1 MSVDAFNE
9 QILVMAWRATSVMLL
24 RVARILHAAIR
35 AHHIAVTSS
44 LFDLQVYL
52 ANLDPDLRF
61 FGLEGAGTGV
71 FARETRDPGAK
82 GWMERFLEQ
91 TSPDHAIAFYTGC
104 GMRLAMQG
112 GDHTQV
118 IQRFSS
124 LDRWFVL
131 NGLGFMR
138 VLLDFG
144 RYRQEREPL
153 AGLNRSEQR
162 IADRGVGRACWFRG
176 YGDVAAVA
184 EKAHAFSVDRR
195 PDVWQGVGVAST
207 FAGGV
212 EPEALVRLLALAAPY
227 QAELAVGAVMSAGTR
242 FNLGAVTHHTQRAA
256 EILAGTSPEQCAA
269 RLGEARRSVGQATS
283 LEAFEAAWH
292 AGLLRRP

>member
-1 MSVDAFNE
+1 VDRVNE
-9 QILVMAWRATSVMLL
+9 PILVMAWRATSVMLL
-24 RVARILHAAIR
+24 RVGRILNAAIR
-35 AHHIAVTSS
+35 AHHIAVTAS
-44 LFDLQVYL
+44 LFDLQIYL
-52 ANLDPDLRF
+52 ASLDPDLRF
-61 FGLEGAGTGV
+61 FGLEGAGMGV
-71 FARETRDPGAK
+71 LARETRDPGAE
-82 GWMERFLEQ
+82 GWIERFLEH
-91 TSPDHAIAFYTGC
+91 TSPDNAIAFYTGC
-104 GMRLAMQG
+104 GMRLALRG

-138 VLLDFG
+138 VILDFG
-144 RYRQEREPL
+144 RQRRKREPL

-162 IADRGVGRACWFRG
+162 IADRGIGRACWFRG
-176 YGDVAAVA
+176 YGDIAAVA
-184 EKAHAFSVDRR
+184 ATAHAFSVDRR

-212 EPEALVRLLALAAPY
+212 EPEALVRLFALAAPY
-227 QAELAVGAVMSAGTR
+227 QAELAIGAVISAGTR
-242 FNLGAVTHHTQRAA
+242 FNLGAVTLYTQRAA
-256 EILAGTSPEQCAA
+256 EILAGQSPEQCSAL
-269 RLGEARRSVGQATS
+269 LGEARRSVGQATS